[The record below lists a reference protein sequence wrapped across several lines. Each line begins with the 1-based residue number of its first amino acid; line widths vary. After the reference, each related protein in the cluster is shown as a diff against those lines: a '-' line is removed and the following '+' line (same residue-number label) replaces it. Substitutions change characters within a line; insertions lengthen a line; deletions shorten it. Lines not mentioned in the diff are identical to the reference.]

1 MFVSED
7 TGKECTCHPKP
18 DSETPDLR
26 HNKGISATTSKNAK
40 LSKTVSIVLE
50 FSQCYKL
57 PASYQSVDRVVQTN
71 QPIETFRLEIQL
83 TIPISLVID
92 QHQQHE

>member
-50 FSQCYKL
+50 FLVSVTSFQPHIKL
-57 PASYQSVDRVVQTN
+57 VDRLVQGPDKPTN
-71 QPIETFRLEIQL
+71 
-83 TIPISLVID
+83 
-92 QHQQHE
+92 